1 MNDRFRENPDGIL
14 TDTEK
19 QIEWLPKDSYLD
31 LGCWRNWQD
40 AKGYALLMNSI
51 YAGGHSNW
59 RLPTQEEALGL
70 YDPEMTVMDYKG
82 KEVHIHSSFAPVCG
96 YKIWTSEVNEED
108 KVFTLNLRD
117 GKSKYLPKTDEK
129 FLCARLVRDISKEPV
144 QSLDP

>member
-31 LGCWRNWQD
+31 LGSWRNWP
-40 AKGYALLMNSI
+40 AANAYVTLMNSV

-70 YDPEMTVMDYKG
+70 YDPEMKVMDYKG
-82 KEVHIHSSFAPVCG
+82 KEIHIHSNFAPGCG
-96 YKIWTSEVNEED
+96 YKIWTSEVNDED
-108 KVFTLNLRD
+108 QVLTLNLRK
-117 GKSKYLPKTDEK
+117 GTTEYVPKDKEE
-129 FLCARLVRDISKEPV
+129 FQSARLVRKITN
-144 QSLDP
+144 

>member
-31 LGCWRNWQD
+31 LGCWRNWRD
-40 AKGYALLMNSI
+40 AKAYVTLMNSV

-59 RLPTQEEALGL
+59 RLPKQEEALAL
-70 YDPEMTVMDYKG
+70 YDPEFTLMDYKG
-82 KEVHIHSSFAPVCG
+82 KELHIHPSFAPGCG
-96 YKIWTSEVNEED
+96 YKIWTSEENDED

-117 GKSKYLPKTDEK
+117 GTTEYMDKSKEEFYSV
-129 FLCARLVRDISKEPV
+129 RLVRDITN
-144 QSLDP
+144 